1 MKYSAAHGT
10 PPVILRRLAE
20 RLRGRRLELALTL
33 KELAARAG
41 VSQRFLVSVE
51 AAKGNISVVKLD
63 QVARALD
70 TTPAALLAEEHP
82 VGVAG
87 PRSGLVALLGLR
99 GAGKSS
105 IGAAAA
111 DRLDLPFIELD
122 TWVVDRAG
130 MELASIFELHGQDY
144 YRRLERRALDELV
157 ASPRAA
163 IVATGGSIVT
173 SHDTFG
179 LLKKHTTTIWLSATP
194 EDHWDRVVAQ
204 GDARPMANRAGAME
218 ELRSILRARRAL
230 YERADHVVDTTAL
243 GLERSI
249 AAVVKLAREQGLS
262 SAA

>member
-1 MKYSAAHGT
+1 MSEAPT
-10 PPVILRRLAE
+10 ILRRLAE
-20 RLRGRRLELALTL
+20 RIRGRRLALALTI

-63 QVARALD
+63 QVARALE
-70 TTPAALLAEEHP
+70 TTPATLLAEAHP
-82 VGVAG
+82 IEAG
-87 PRSGLVALLGLR
+87 SRTGLVALLGLR
-99 GAGKSS
+99 GAGKST

-111 DRLDLPFIELD
+111 ERLATPFVELD
-122 TWVVDRAG
+122 AWVVERAG
-130 MELASIFELHGQDY
+130 MELSNIFELHGQDY

-157 ASPRAA
+157 TTPRAA

-173 SHDTFG
+173 SHESFA
-179 LLKKHTTTIWLSATP
+179 LLRKHATTIWLRASP

-204 GDARPMANRAGAME
+204 GDARPMANREGAMD

-230 YERADHVVDTTAL
+230 YERADHVVDTSAL

-249 AAVVKLAREQGLS
+249 SAVVKLAREQAL
-262 SAA
+262 AA